1 MSHISYSALKTF
13 NECPYKFKLLYEDKV
28 PKSNGSEYTSFGTA
42 LHEAAEMKVQDD
54 SVDEIK
60 IFLDK
65 FESEILLLKEQK
77 PSLDEKLL
85 NEMREQGK
93 KLAPMIIPSLKQHF
107 GEFKLMAAEE
117 DILEAIKEV
126 PELNYNFK
134 GFIDLII
141 KTPDEKIHIL
151 DWKSCAWGWDQKKK
165 SDPMVTY
172 QLTFYKHFYSQKHAV
187 DPKNIETYFALLKRT
202 AKKDNVE
209 IFRVTSGAKKT
220 QNAFNMLKKALYN
233 IDKKNFPK
241 NRMSCTYCEFKKTEH
256 CP

>member
-1 MSHISYSALKTF
+1 MSHISYSALKIF

-42 LHEAAEMKVQDD
+42 LHEAAEMKVQDE
-54 SVDEIK
+54 SVDEVK

-65 FESEILLLKEQK
+65 FESEIVLLKEQK

-93 KLAPMIIPSLKQHF
+93 KLAPQIIPALKEHF

-117 DILEAIKEV
+117 DILEAIKEA
-126 PELNYNFK
+126 PELNYDFK

-141 KTPDEKIHIL
+141 KTPDDKIHIL

-165 SDPMVTY
+165 SDPIVTY
-172 QLTFYKHFYSQKHAV
+172 QLTFYKHFYAQKHGF

-202 AKKDNVE
+202 AKKNNVE
-209 IFRVTSGAKKT
+209 IFRVTSGSKKT

-233 IDKKNFPK
+233 IDKSNFPK
-241 NRMSCTYCEFKKTEH
+241 NRMSCAYCEFKKTEH